1 MPIIYSISRKTEG
14 GYAEVRMRFYAG
26 RTTDLRARTRIY
38 VPVSLWNAREGRC
51 NISRRYM
58 NADTIKAKDAQ
69 AALDEL
75 TARVT
80 DAYALAGGQVDK
92 EWLQKVVDKDTDE
105 KPLVD
110 IIDAYCDAKNLAT
123 RSKYKLHALRKH
135 LHVFEQ
141 CTRRKLYAHTIT
153 TSDLDSLVRHFR
165 KIGLGQNAIASRMR
179 QIRALVYYGGK
190 PYPNPFDS
198 WSMPQEVYADPYF
211 LTEQERDQI
220 AACDALSAPLRTQ
233 RDIFIFQ
240 CYVGCRVSDLYA
252 LTSANIQN
260 GWLVYSPQ
268 KTERGT
274 GRVVEVPLSPVAMA
288 LVDQY
293 KGCDLKGRLFPFV
306 SDKQYNADIREILCA
321 AGITRPVM
329 WRDPVSGTTTPRPI
343 FAIASSHLAR
353 RTFAQI
359 AYARTG
365 DRRLVASMTGH
376 AENSRAFNRYSEVTR
391 DMKRHALGITK

>member
-1 MPIIYSISRKTEG
+1 MPVIYSISRHAEG
-14 GYAEVRMRFYAG
+14 GYAEVRMRFYNG
-26 RTTDLRARTRIY
+26 RSTDLRARTRIY
-38 VPVSLWNAREGRC
+38 VPVAMWNAREGRC
-51 NISRRYM
+51 SISRRYM
-58 NADTIKAKDAQ
+58 NEDTIRARDAQ

-80 DAYALAGGQVDK
+80 DAYAKAGGQVDK
-92 EWLQKVVDKDTDE
+92 EWLQKVIDKDTDE
-105 KPLVD
+105 KPLID
-110 IIDAYCDAKNLAT
+110 IIDEYCTAKDLAI
-123 RSKYKLHALRKH
+123 RSTYKLHALRKH
-135 LHVFEQ
+135 LRMYEQ
-141 CTRRKLYAHTIT
+141 SKRRKLYAHSIT
-153 TSDLDSLVRHFR
+153 TSDLDSLVRYFR
-165 KIGLGQNAIASRMR
+165 KVGLGQNAVASRMR

-190 PYPNPFDS
+190 PYPNPFDT
-198 WSMPQEVYADPYF
+198 WIMPQEVYADPFF
-211 LTEQERDQI
+211 LTENERDQI
-220 AACDALSAPLRTQ
+220 AAYDSLSAPLKTQ

-240 CYVGCRVSDLYA
+240 CHVGCRVSDLYA
-252 LTSANIQN
+252 LTYANIQN

-274 GRVVEVPLSPVAMA
+274 GRVVEVPLSQCALA

-293 KGCDLKGRLFPFV
+293 KGCDIKGRLFPFV

-329 WRDPVSGTTTPRPI
+329 WRDPVSGVTSPRPL

-365 DRRLVASMTGH
+365 DKRLVASMTGH
-376 AENSRAFNRYSEVTR
+376 AENSRAFSRYSEVTR
-391 DMKRHALGITK
+391 DMKRNALGI